1 MRCGRSSGDSGE
13 VGFGGD
19 DGIWR
24 LDEETAGDV
33 AVLVVALGVEIRD
46 ADEADIGFF
55 AEYGE
60 CVIIKVRGDDD
71 FDEGFGNC
79 GGGGIID
86 GTVETYD
93 GSKCGGGVGL
103 VGFGVGV

>member
-1 MRCGRSSGDSGE
+1 MRCRMCGCDCSQ

-24 LDEETAGDV
+24 LDEEAASDV
-33 AVLVVALGVEIRD
+33 AVLVGALGVEIRD

-79 GGGGIID
+79 GGGVIVD
-86 GTVETYD
+86 GAVEPHD
-93 GSKCGGGVGL
+93 GSKCGGRVCL
-103 VGFGVGV
+103 VGFGIGV